1 VGSEWVA
8 RSCCPYVTVVACDRA
23 PACDRASVDGGSV
36 HKFWSWLGLNL
47 GKHWIA
53 MLLVGGILTVG
64 LGYGTTKLKF
74 STDQSNYLNKSD
86 QVYKDNVAY
95 QKLFGGEAMITL
107 VTMDPGHTVAELFT
121 ADGIKQWTNVANQI
135 NASHKVL
142 NVVTPLTALQW
153 NDNLV
158 QGPHGDV
165 TQSVA
170 GRILAGDLTREKSK
184 SGQAARNVSALATIA
199 RINAVPAAQRTID
212 NSKYLDFL
220 LYDNPQPHNPAPI
233 RTALLPFF
241 PDARHAQMVVR
252 LLGNESIKDEGRA
265 ADFITATAKSLHF
278 NHAQITTTG
287 APALLENLNNYL
299 TGGMTTLALIAIAIM
314 TVILLL
320 LFNVR
325 WRLLPLGI
333 VLIGIIWAFG
343 IAGYIGIPLTIVT
356 ISGLPV
362 MLGIGIDY
370 AIQMHAR
377 VEEEV
382 VIDRAPHPIQETSR
396 NLGPALLVV
405 TFDAIFA
412 FAALHYAKV
421 PMLREFGLLL
431 IIGVAAI
438 CVNSIMGTLAILG
451 IREYRSPTKGRDFRE
466 GTLGRLTVRLGSLSD
481 RAAPALVI
489 ASLIVFAGGIL
500 VEGKLVLQTD
510 PTQWVNQHSQVIKNL
525 NVLNREVHSSSE
537 LGVYVQSHDAFGQST
552 VTFVD
557 NFTRKQLEHYPDT
570 LLTASGLVS
579 TVSELSDVPGATHL
593 TPTSTDVRNAYAV
606 APRAIQLSTVSPSGT
621 ASNIIFRTGPS
632 GLDARAT
639 VVREIRATVHPPP
652 TVHATPSG
660 LAVVGVGLLDNLTAN
675 RVILTYVA
683 ILFVFLFLTVRL
695 RSIIRALLSLV
706 PVLIAVGASSLI
718 AYALSL
724 KLSPMTAV
732 GGPLVVAACTEFTSL
747 ILLRFVEER
756 RRGLQPRDAM
766 NAAASR
772 TGRAFIVSAL
782 TAISGV
788 AVIATSSLPLLHDF
802 GEIVALNVAIALISA
817 LVVLP
822 PMLVWA
828 DKRNWVSRGL
838 VSAELLALSEIPQTP
853 PPHKLV
859 NS

>member
-1 VGSEWVA
+1 V
-8 RSCCPYVTVVACDRA
+8 DR
-23 PACDRASVDGGSV
+23 
-36 HKFWSWLGLNL
+36 FWSWLGLNL

-53 MLLVGGILTVG
+53 VMVVGLVVTVG
-64 LGYGTTKLKF
+64 LGFGMTKLEF
-74 STDQSNYLNKSD
+74 STDQSNYLNTSD
-86 QVYKDNVAY
+86 QVYKDNVKY
-95 QKLFGGEAMITL
+95 QSLFGGEAMITL
-107 VTMDPGHTVAELFT
+107 VTMDRGHTVAELFT
-121 ADGIKQWTNVANQI
+121 ADGIKQWTQI
-135 NASHKVL
+135 AAEIRDSRQVL

-153 NDNLV
+153 NNNLV
-158 QGPHGDV
+158 KSPSGDI

-170 GRILAGDLTREKSK
+170 GKILAGDLTREKSK
-184 SGQAARNVSALATIA
+184 AGQAVRTTSALATIA
-199 RINAVPAAQRTID
+199 RLDKIPVAKRTLDNPAYI
-212 NSKYLDFL
+212 DFL
-220 LYDNPQPHNPAPI
+220 LYDNPLPGEAKPI
-233 RTALLPFF
+233 RTPLLPFF

-252 LLGNESIKDEGRA
+252 LLGNESIKQEGKT
-265 ADFITATAKSLHF
+265 ADLVTAEAKTLHF
-278 NHAQITTTG
+278 DNAQVTTTG

-299 TGGMTTLALIAIAIM
+299 TGGMATLALIAIAIM

-320 LFNVR
+320 LFSVR

-333 VLIGIIWAFG
+333 VVIGTIWAFG
-343 IAGYIGIPLTIVT
+343 VAGYLGIPLTIVT

-377 VEEEV
+377 VEEEA
-382 VIDRAPHPIQETSR
+382 VIERAEHPIQETAR

-412 FAALHYAKV
+412 FAALRWAKV

-451 IREYRSPTKGRDFRE
+451 IREYRSPTTGRDFRE
-466 GTLGRLTVRLGSLSD
+466 GPLGRLTVRLGSVSD

-489 ASLIVFAGGIL
+489 VSLIVFAGGIL

-510 PTQWVNQHSQVIKNL
+510 PTQWVNQHSEVIKNL
-525 NVLNREVHSSSE
+525 NTLDREVHSSSE
-537 LGVYVQSHDAFGQST
+537 LGVFVQSRDAFGQPT
-552 VTFVD
+552 VTFID
-557 NFTRKQLEHYPDT
+557 DFTRTQLTKHPET

-579 TVSELSDVPGATHL
+579 TVSLLGDVPGAPHL
-593 TPTSTDVRNAYAV
+593 TPTAADVRAAYDV
-606 APRAIQLSTVSPSGT
+606 APPDIQLSTVAADNT

-632 GLDARAT
+632 GLDARAR
-639 VVREIRATVHPPP
+639 VVREIRSTVHPPA
-652 TVHATPSG
+652 TIRATPSG
-660 LAVVGVGLLDNLTAN
+660 LAVVGVGLLDNLEAN
-675 RVILTYVA
+675 RVLLTYVA
-683 ILFVFLFLTVRL
+683 ILFVFLFLMVRL

-706 PVLIAVGASSLI
+706 PVLIAVGASSLF
-718 AYALSL
+718 AWALSL

-756 RRGLQPRDAM
+756 RRGLPPREAM
-766 NAAASR
+766 VVTASR

-802 GEIVALNVAIALISA
+802 GEIVALNVAIALLSA

-828 DKRNWVSRGL
+828 DRRNWVSRGL
-838 VSAELLALSEIPQTP
+838 VPAEHLVP
-853 PPHKLV
+853 PETVEATKR
-859 NS
+859 S